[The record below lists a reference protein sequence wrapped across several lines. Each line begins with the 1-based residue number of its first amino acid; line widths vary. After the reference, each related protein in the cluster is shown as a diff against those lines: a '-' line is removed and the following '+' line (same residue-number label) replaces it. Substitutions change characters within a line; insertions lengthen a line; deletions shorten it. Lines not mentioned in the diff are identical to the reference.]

1 MSTSVILILS
11 ALALSQASYPYWPKH
26 FRWSYAGALP
36 GYHCLLVNEPGD
48 PHYWENNY
56 LCWEQG
62 WDSPGFRW
70 SYAGVIPGMRC
81 TAVNEPGD
89 PHYWGNNFLCVPSD
103 SPYDFSFSHAG
114 RILGKGCVLMNEPG
128 DPHYWTD
135 NYLCATA
142 GSF

>member
-1 MSTSVILILS
+1 M
-11 ALALSQASYPYWPKH
+11 
-26 FRWSYAGALP
+26 
-36 GYHCLLVNEPGD
+36 D
-48 PHYWENNY
+48 NY

-62 WDSPGFRW
+62 WDSPGLRW
-70 SYAGVIPGMRC
+70 SYAGAIPGMRC

-89 PHYWGNNFLCVPSD
+89 PHYWGNNYLCVPSD

-142 GSF
+142 GAGGSF